1 MLQASHVLTSSFLM
15 LTITIRTSNSFT
27 PSAHI
32 HSKQHYTDHFSSHT
46 IRMETHLFMAKNS
59 NRARTE
65 KNLEE
70 MMGDDWRLF
79 RARLVAQENDE
90 SKDPLSEIRESELN
104 TGKQESSNFYEDD
117 EQITRQSQIANL
129 FSGAIA
135 SIFSNKEEGTV
146 QHHKLKTKDKQ
157 EQSPDETTTLDGP
170 EFINQ
175 GQGISIGST
184 KVPSFICEDPFA
196 SEEEIVATTQYIS
209 AARQLDKY
217 KWAHPISHI
226 EPGCVLIANEKLG
239 GVFHQTVVL
248 IIDHHESTGSTG
260 VVINR
265 PLPGNLLKVASETV
279 SNVDLSL
286 KLAFNCATVTYGGP
300 VMQEDYS
307 ILHGYGEV
315 EGSKKVAPGIFVG
328 GSRELMDEVRSN
340 NFDPHEALF
349 IKGHAA
355 WVPSQLSREINKGVW
370 YTASVSPE
378 FVLRYAN
385 ASNKDKENQT
395 DDLWY
400 DILTCM
406 GGKFSEIAN
415 RFAELGDR
423 RVGP

>member
-1 MLQASHVLTSSFLM
+1 MTLISYHCYAS
-15 LTITIRTSNSFT
+15 
-27 PSAHI
+27 
-32 HSKQHYTDHFSSHT
+32 Y
-46 IRMETHLFMAKNS
+46 
-59 NRARTE
+59 
-65 KNLEE
+65 
-70 MMGDDWRLF
+70 
-79 RARLVAQENDE
+79 
-90 SKDPLSEIRESELN
+90 
-104 TGKQESSNFYEDD
+104 
-117 EQITRQSQIANL
+117 
-129 FSGAIA
+129 
-135 SIFSNKEEGTV
+135 
-146 QHHKLKTKDKQ
+146 
-157 EQSPDETTTLDGP
+157 
-170 EFINQ
+170 
-175 GQGISIGST
+175 
-184 KVPSFICEDPFA
+184 
-196 SEEEIVATTQYIS
+196 
-209 AARQLDKY
+209 
-217 KWAHPISHI
+217 
-226 EPGCVLIANEKLG
+226 
-239 GVFHQTVVL
+239 
-248 IIDHHESTGSTG
+248 
-260 VVINR
+260 R